1 MQQTIDAIN
10 NLDIIE
16 QIGKY
21 IKLKKA
27 GTNYV
32 GLSPFTNEKNPSFTV
47 SPAKNIFKCFSS
59 GIGGSLITFIRE
71 HEKLSFIEAVKKLAR
86 ENNIPFEDKEY
97 RKEDIE
103 LEKKK
108 ESFKIIHQL
117 ASEFF
122 RENLYLPGNAIALEY
137 VNSRIPDKTV
147 IEKFEIGFAPDSY
160 DALLKY
166 AGGKAIKLDSLIEC
180 GLIKQNENKKTYD
193 YFRSR
198 IIFPIHDIYGSI
210 IGFGGRVLPSVKLLT
225 DKDKSAKYLNSPET
239 IIYNKGR
246 ALYGLFQA
254 RKSIQK
260 KDGVYIVEGYTDVT
274 RLHIIGIEN
283 VVSPCGTAL
292 TTEQILL
299 IKRFTLNIILVF
311 DGDSSGKKNMDRC
324 AELIIRERMN
334 CNIIALP
341 AGGDKTDPDSFFK
354 SLKQFKQYKEEHLSD
369 YIIYKAAENLSRVKN
384 YPDRKTKLVIDLCQ
398 LIVCYDSSARHDV
411 YVEKLS
417 ELIKPKKLWTDT
429 IKSLIREEIKEES
442 QFKIPEH
449 VKLGDYERYGFY
461 IDNNRY
467 FFRTKYGPQMGSNFT
482 LTPLFHVES
491 VINAK
496 RLFEIKNEF
505 CYTRVIE
512 IPQKDMV
519 SLNNFKVRVESL
531 GNFIWYGTE
540 TDLNKLKGYLYE
552 KTKTCIEI
560 IQLGWQKEGFWAWG
574 NGIFNGDFL
583 EIDKHGIVNCKEK
596 NYYLPAFSD
605 IYQYEDT
612 LFISE
617 RRFIHIKKG
626 DISLKEYGLRLID
639 VFGDNAKIALCYYF
653 ASLFRDYIV
662 KKFNFFPLLNLFG
675 PKGAGK
681 TELAISL
688 LQLFGRQN
696 RGPNLNNTTKA
707 ALADHVAQVSNGLV
721 HIDEYKNNI
730 DFEKIEFLKGLWDST
745 GRTRMNMDKDKKKE
759 TTAVDCGI
767 IISGQEMPT
776 ADIALFSRFIYLT
789 FYKIEY
795 CDEEKKIFNELKDVE
810 KKGLT
815 HITHEI
821 LKYRQYFIEDYLGSY
836 DKVANDLNA
845 ALHNEIIEDRIFRNW
860 LIAISAYNTLRA
872 RIEIPFDYDDIIKL
886 AAGQILSQNRET
898 KRSNEISSFWNI
910 IQYLYADGLIMEEV
924 DYKIVTTVNPK
935 TDIINSEWNEPRQV
949 LYLQHSRIFTLYRKH
964 GKLSGE
970 KILPVDS
977 IDYYL
982 RNDKRFLGK
991 KKSERFKAV
1000 DNRGTEIQVET
1011 QDGIFHKKKKITTA
1025 YAFLYEDLAI
1035 TLHSEESDETIEV
1048 EKPLRNK
1055 PEPDPDQ
1062 EDIPF

>member
-10 NLDIIE
+10 NLNIVD

-21 IKLKKA
+21 VKLKKTGA
-27 GTNYV
+27 NYV
-32 GLSPFTNEKNPSFTV
+32 GLSPFTSEKNPSFTV

-59 GIGGSLITFIRE
+59 GIGGNLITFIRE
-71 HEKLSFIEAVKKLAR
+71 HEKLSFIDAVKKLAR
-86 ENNIPFEDKEY
+86 ENNIPLEDTQY
-97 RKEDIE
+97 SKEDIE

-117 ASEFF
+117 ASEFYQD
-122 RENLYLPGNAIALEY
+122 NLYRNENALALEY
-137 VNSRIPDKTV
+137 IKSRIPDKTV
-147 IEKFEIGFAPDSY
+147 IEKFEIGYAPDSY

-166 AGGKAIKLDSLIEC
+166 AEKRAVKLDSLIQC
-180 GLIKQNENKKTYD
+180 GLAKESDNKKPYD
-193 YFRSR
+193 YFRGR
-198 IIFPIHDIYGSI
+198 IMFPLHDIYGRV
-210 IGFGGRVLPSVKLLT
+210 IGFGARIVPSVKLLT
-225 DKDKSAKYLNSPET
+225 DKGRSVKYINSPET
-239 IIYNKGR
+239 IIYNKSR
-246 ALYGLFQA
+246 VLYGLFQA
-254 RKSIQK
+254 RRSIQE

-274 RLHIIGIEN
+274 RLHMIGIEN

-292 TTEQILL
+292 TDEQIRL
-299 IKRFTLNIILVF
+299 IKRFTSNIILVF
-311 DGDSSGKKNMDRC
+311 DGDPAGKKNMDRC

-334 CNIIALP
+334 CNVIPLP
-341 AGGDKTDPDSFFK
+341 SGGDKTDPDSFFK
-354 SLKQFKQYKEEHLSD
+354 SLKQFKQYKEDHLSD
-369 YIIYKAAENLSRVKN
+369 YIIYKAADSFPRVKN
-384 YPDRKTKLVIDLCQ
+384 YPDRKTKLVVDLCQ
-398 LIVCYDSSARHDV
+398 LITSYDSSARHDV
-411 YVEKLS
+411 YIEKLS

-429 IKSLIREEIKEES
+429 IKSLIRDEIKQEA

-461 IDNNRY
+461 TDNNRY

-505 CYTRVIE
+505 GYTRVIE
-512 IPQKDMV
+512 IPQRDLV
-519 SLNNFKVRVESL
+519 SLSNFKVRVESM

-552 KTKTCIEI
+552 KTKTCTEI

-574 NGIFNGDFL
+574 NGVFNGDFL
-583 EIDKHGIVNCKEK
+583 EVDRHGIVSCREK

-605 IYQYEDT
+605 IYQWEDT
-612 LFISE
+612 LFINE
-617 RRFIHIKKG
+617 RRFIHIKNSE
-626 DISLKEYGLRLID
+626 ISLEQYATMLAD
-639 VFGDNAKIALCYYF
+639 VFGDNARIALCYYF

-707 ALADHVAQVSNGLV
+707 ALADHVAQVSNALV

-759 TTAVDCGI
+759 TTAVDCGV

-776 ADIALFSRFIYLT
+776 VDIALFSRFIYLT

-795 CDEEKKIFNELKDVE
+795 SDDEKKKFNLLKDTE

-815 HITHEI
+815 HITHEL
-821 LKYRQYFIEDYLGSY
+821 LKHRQYFIENYLDSY
-836 DKVANDLNA
+836 DRVAADLNSK
-845 ALHNEIIEDRIFRNW
+845 LEGEIIEDRIFRNW
-860 LIAISAYNTLRA
+860 LIAISAYDTLRGM
-872 RIEIPFDYDDIIKL
+872 IQVPFEYDDIISL
-886 AAGQILSQNRET
+886 AAGHILSQNRET
-898 KRSNEISSFWNI
+898 KRSNEISTFWNI
-910 IQYLYADGLIMEEV
+910 IQYLYADGLITEEV
-924 DYKIVTTVNPK
+924 DYKIVTAVNPK
-935 TDIINSEWNEPRQV
+935 TDIINSEWDEPRQI

-977 IDYYL
+977 IEYYL

-991 KKSERFKAV
+991 KKSEHFKAV
-1000 DNRGTEIQVET
+1000 DSRGIEIEVSMG
-1011 QDGIFHKKKKITTA
+1011 DGTFRKKKKITTA
-1025 YAFLYEDLAI
+1025 YAFLYEELGI
-1035 TLHSEESDETIEV
+1035 TLHSEESDETIEI

-1055 PEPDPDQ
+1055 PEVDPDQ